1 MHTGIVPVLLEI
13 AWSPALGTAALTL
26 NKTST
31 NTAVYG
37 EPFVKR
43 HGLFCMTVASRHGV
57 VQVA

>member
-1 MHTGIVPVLLEI
+1 MRVL
-13 AWSPALGTAALTL
+13 AATL

-37 EPFVKR
+37 EPFIKR
-43 HGLFCMTVASRHGV
+43 HGLFFLTVASRHGV